1 MLRRL
6 ARGPLPVLAVLL
18 VAIFFVSRGCQTE
31 GIELTQEEAIEI
43 AKDEAAFT
51 PCAERGCVVVRAVQR
66 GIPTRLVWIVGLA
79 ESLDENGRPTRFANF
94 LVDARTGEI
103 ARS

>member
-1 MLRRL
+1 VLRRL

-43 AKDEAAFT
+43 AKEEVDFEPDRVAVRLMR
-51 PCAERGCVVVRAVQR
+51 RGVSFRPHWAVSLSQEEEDGDLTNITVV
-66 GIPTRLVWIVGLA
+66 
-79 ESLDENGRPTRFANF
+79 
-94 LVDARTGEI
+94 LVDASNGDVVEVRR
-103 ARS
+103 A

>member
-1 MLRRL
+1 MVLVGAL
-6 ARGPLPVLAVLL
+6 VVARTCGSHGQE
-18 VAIFFVSRGCQTE
+18 VSR
-31 GIELTQEEAIEI
+31 EEAIEI
-43 AKDEAAFT
+43 AKDEVAFT